1 MSIGENIKRLR
12 KEKNIS
18 QIVLAE
24 KVGISQPMLAQIER
38 GTKTVTLPIGK
49 LIAEVFG
56 CTVDDLLNDDK
67 RVLND
72 GKA

>member
-56 CTVDDLLNDDK
+56 CTVDDLLIDK
-67 RVLND
+67 VS
-72 GKA
+72 GEKV